1 MADSKNRKGM
11 INRMKTSSDL
21 QILLRNIDRRGYP
34 AYKETRG
41 AYGFGSYTL
50 SIDHVQ
56 GDPFASPSKV
66 SIHIE
71 GKTAGFPEEYY
82 KTKERRIALQDYLL
96 RLFRSEVDKYNF
108 KAKGSGKSGLMSVS
122 RPGQEVLERT
132 ACEINPASGRLTVR
146 LEVGFPANGRTICS
160 SELIKIL
167 FDFLPKCV
175 QDVLFY
181 KKLNKSA
188 VEKTVFLAD
197 DREYI
202 RNRLEEMGLVAFVA
216 NGSVLPRESGV
227 SDRPMKNSVLF
238 RSPES
243 MEVEM
248 DLPHKGTV
256 KGMGIRKG
264 ITLIVGG
271 GYHGKSTLLKALEL
285 GVYNHIAGD
294 GREYVVTVSDAVKI
308 RAEDGRCVKNDD
320 ISMFVNNLP
329 NGKETG
335 SFYTEDASGSTSQA
349 ANVIEAMESGTS
361 LLLIDEDTCA
371 TNFMV
376 RDELMQRVV
385 HRDKEPITPF
395 IERAR
400 YLYEK
405 KGISCI
411 VVAGS
416 SGSYFGIAD
425 WIVQM
430 DNYVPQEITALAK
443 AEAEKYPPLSV
454 PEKEPADPDYRR
466 APKPGK
472 GGRDSGHMRGR
483 GGHGDGRDN
492 RVKIKSMG
500 REGVSLNKENVNLHY
515 VEQIA
520 DSEQVTALGYLLA
533 YAENNM
539 FNGKDSM
546 QEIVG
551 KLMKLMEQKGLAS
564 VVPGDYLPSGLA
576 LPRKQEIFACF
587 NRYRALNL

>member
-1 MADSKNRKGM
+1 MA
-11 INRMKTSSDL
+11 KTATEL
-21 QILLRNIDRRGYP
+21 QTLLRNIDHRGYP
-34 AYKETRG
+34 AYKDTK
-41 AYGFGSYTL
+41 GSYNFGRYLL

-56 GDPFASPSKV
+56 GDPFAAPSKV
-66 SIHIE
+66 SIHIA
-71 GKTAGFPEEYY
+71 GRDAGFPAEYY
-82 KTKERRIALQDYLL
+82 SGRERRIALQDYLL
-96 RLFRSEVDKYNF
+96 RLFRKEVDKYNF
-108 KAKGSGKSGLMSVS
+108 KAKGSGKSGLMSAS

-132 ACEINPASGRLTVR
+132 ACEIDAAAGDLIVR

-181 KKLNKSA
+181 KRLDSKE
-188 VEKTVFLAD
+188 VERTIFLAD
-197 DREYI
+197 DRKYI
-202 RNRLEEMGLVAFVA
+202 REKLEELGLVAFVA

-227 SDRPMKNSVLF
+227 SDKPMKESVPF
-238 RSPES
+238 ASPES
-243 MEVEM
+243 MEVELR
-248 DLPHKGTV
+248 LPHRGLL

-285 GVYNHIAGD
+285 GVYDHIAGD
-294 GREYVVTVSDAVKI
+294 GREYVITVPDAVKI
-308 RAEDGRCVKNDD
+308 RAEDGRCVKKDD

-329 NGKETG
+329 NGKKTE

-349 ANVIEAMESGTS
+349 ANVIEAMEGGSS

-405 KGISCI
+405 RGISCVI
-411 VVAGS
+411 VAGS
-416 SGSYFGIAD
+416 SGAYFHIAD
-425 WIVQM
+425 QIVQM
-430 DNYVPQEITALAK
+430 DNYVPQEITGLAK
-443 AEAEKYPPLSV
+443 EEAAKYPVLLLPDTD
-454 PEKEPADPDYRR
+454 PAGPDYRR
-466 APKPGK
+466 APGMSS
-472 GGRDSGHMRGR
+472 GGAHSAGTQRGGCRGGR
-483 GGHGDGRDN
+483 GGNNRSGSDHADS
-492 RVKIKSMG
+492 RVKIKGMG
-500 REGVSLNKENVNLHY
+500 KEAVSLNKETVDLRY

-520 DSEQVTALGYLLA
+520 DSEQVMTLGYLLA
-533 YAENNM
+533 YAESNL
-539 FNGKDSM
+539 FNGRDTLQKVVDT
-546 QEIVG
+546 
-551 KLMKLMEQKGLAS
+551 LMDTIEKKGLAS
-564 VVPGDYLPSGLA
+564 IVPGSYLPSGLA

-587 NRYRALNL
+587 NRYRNLKL

>member
-1 MADSKNRKGM
+1 MMD
-11 INRMKTSSDL
+11 RMKTSSDL

-41 AYGFGSYTL
+41 SYGFGSYIL

-82 KTKERRIALQDYLL
+82 KTRGRRVALQDYLL
-96 RLFRSEVDKYNF
+96 RLFHGEVDKYNF

-132 ACEINPASGRLTVR
+132 ACEINPASGKLVVR

-181 KKLNKSA
+181 KKLNKSE
-188 VEKTVFLAD
+188 VEKVIFLAD
-197 DREYI
+197 DRKYI
-202 RNRLEEMGLVAFVA
+202 RERLEEMELVAFVA
-216 NGSVLPRESGV
+216 NGSVLPRESGI
-227 SDRPMKNSVLF
+227 SDRPMKNSVRF
-238 RSPES
+238 QSPES
-243 MEVEM
+243 MEVTME
-248 DLPHKGTV
+248 LPHKGTI

-285 GVYNHIAGD
+285 GVYDHIAGD
-294 GREYVVTVSDAVKI
+294 GREYVVTVPDAMKI

-329 NGKETG
+329 NGKETK

-416 SGSYFGIAD
+416 SGAYFGIAD

-430 DNYVPQEITALAK
+430 DNYVPMEITALAK

-454 PEKEPADPDYRR
+454 PAKEPEEPDYMRM
-466 APKPGK
+466 PKAGK
-472 GGRDSGHMRGR
+472 GGRDSGNMRGR

-500 REGVSLNKENVNLHY
+500 KEGVSLNKENVNLHY

-533 YAENNM
+533 YAENNL

-546 QEIVG
+546 QEIVN

-576 LPRKQEIFACF
+576 LPRRQEIFACF
-587 NRYRALNL
+587 NRYRAMKL